1 MCALEIHISVSNT
14 SSQIL
19 PVTRTIL
26 HCIILGQGL
35 GTRNFFPLDFNF
47 SSFLSSFIM
56 AMRLDG
62 LFSFST
68 QVILWRVRTLK
79 TANKWPPQIASDLI
93 QNVVKFFLPIF
104 PPSSNVTLLRLC
116 TAQCW
121 LNKKWRPWYFNH
133 IAKNLKEN
141 VETSSPEWKWMW
153 FFHHLIKLT
162 NCDHSNSGDQFSCP
176 HKSRNTDLVE
186 KFYPK
191 NKWIE
196 TAQLF
201 IIYSSNCTQSSNWLV
216 IVNDNTFFLKRMLF
230 VIYLYM

>member
-1 MCALEIHISVSNT
+1 MFRTRHHRFYLLQGPSFTVLYSDRVLALATFFPST
-14 SSQIL
+14 SIFL
-19 PVTRTIL
+19 L
-26 HCIILGQGL
+26 
-35 GTRNFFPLDFNF
+35 FFPLSLWPWD
-47 SSFLSSFIM
+47 LM
-56 AMRLDG
+56 ACFPFTASYSLE
-62 LFSFST
+62 SAHS
-68 QVILWRVRTLK
+68 K

-162 NCDHSNSGDQFSCP
+162 NCDHSNSGDHFSCP

-186 KFYPK
+186 KFYPIH
-191 NKWIE
+191 KWIQ
-196 TAQLF
+196 TLQLF
-201 IIYSSNCTQSSNWLV
+201 IIISDCKW
-216 IVNDNTFFLKRMLF
+216 
-230 VIYLYM
+230 